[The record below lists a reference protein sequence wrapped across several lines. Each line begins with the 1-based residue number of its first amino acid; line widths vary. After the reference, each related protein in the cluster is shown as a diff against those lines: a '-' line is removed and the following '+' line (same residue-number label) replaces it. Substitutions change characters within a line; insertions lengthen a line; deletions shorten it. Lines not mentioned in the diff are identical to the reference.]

1 MNRIHA
7 ADHQVAAR
15 PFGAAHRV
23 YLDTPPLKGL
33 RLQPSW
39 FHLEPHR
46 KEKGSVSRAKDR
58 VPDGTVLDIASWR

>member
-1 MNRIHA
+1 VNHIHA
-7 ADHQVAAR
+7 ADHPVATS

-33 RLQPSW
+33 RLQPRW

-46 KEKGSVSRAKDR
+46 KEKGCMFYATNA
-58 VPDGTVLDIASWR
+58 VPDGTVLDIPNWR

>member
-1 MNRIHA
+1 MNQAHA
-7 ADHQVAAR
+7 ADNPGAGG
-15 PFGAAHRV
+15 PSGAAHRV

-39 FHLEPHR
+39 FHLEPRR
-46 KEKGSVSRAKDR
+46 KEKGSVSRANDP

>member
-1 MNRIHA
+1 VNHA
-7 ADHQVAAR
+7 HAVEIPGAGS

-46 KEKGSVSRAKDR
+46 KEKGSVSRANDP
-58 VPDGTVLDIASWR
+58 VPDGIILDIANWR

>member
-1 MNRIHA
+1 MRAQLIFR
-7 ADHQVAAR
+7 VPVS

-39 FHLEPHR
+39 FHLATYR
-46 KEKGSVSRAKDR
+46 KEKGYIVYANST
-58 VPDGTVLDIASWR
+58 VPDGTVLDIQNWR

>member
-1 MNRIHA
+1 MNHAHA
-7 ADHQVAAR
+7 ADIPAAGT

-39 FHLEPHR
+39 FHLEPYR
-46 KEKGSVSRAKDR
+46 KEKGCIVLRKQHGSGWNRA
-58 VPDGTVLDIASWR
+58 